1 MTARIM
7 LEFDEM
13 PEAEEL
19 AMVVSLAK
27 KINAKVIGLSGQ
39 NQSPISAPIQ
49 LGFEKFPLDLDAF
62 AVSPAQIDAL
72 SSTFKDELSA
82 EELCA
87 MLTS

>member
-49 LGFEKFPLDLDAF
+49 LGFEKFPSDLEAF
-62 AVSPAQIDAL
+62 AVSPAQIDSL